1 MKNKIFKI
9 LRKGFTVLLAAAILF
24 VFATAVC
31 NIIVIAKAD
40 EYVVRFDE
48 AAELGDIDC
57 ILVLGAGIKPDG
69 SLSNILRERVMF
81 AAELYFAGA
90 SPKILV
96 SGDNS
101 RKDYNEPDAMKDY
114 MLERGIDERDVF
126 ADYAG
131 FDTYDSVYRAK
142 EIFKAKRIIIVT
154 QDFHISRAVFIA
166 RALGLEAYGVACDTG
181 TLGDAPLNEI
191 RETAARAKYILDAI
205 FKPKPHFLGE
215 EIPISANALD

>member
-1 MKNKIFKI
+1 MKRKLKKI
-9 LRKGFTVLLAAAILF
+9 LHKIKPIVVSAAILF
-24 VFATAVC
+24 VFAMSVC
-31 NIIVIAKAD
+31 NIVVIAKAD
-40 EYVVRFDE
+40 EYVLSFENAV
-48 AAELGDIDC
+48 ELGDVDC

-69 SLSNILRERVMF
+69 SLSNILHERVLV

-90 SPKILV
+90 SQRILV

-114 MLERGIDERDVF
+114 LTGRGIDEKVVF

-142 EIFKAKRIIIVT
+142 EIFRAKKIIIVT

-181 TLGDAPLNEI
+181 RLRVDLRNEI
-191 RETAARAKYILDAI
+191 RETAARSKYIVDAI
-205 FKPKPHFLGE
+205 FKPKPHFLGD
-215 EIPISANALD
+215 EIPING

>member
-1 MKNKIFKI
+1 MKNKLNKKLHKLLPIF
-9 LRKGFTVLLAAAILF
+9 LSAAILF

-31 NIIVIAKAD
+31 NIIVIAAAD
-40 EYVVRFDE
+40 DYVIRFDE
-48 AAELGDIDC
+48 AVALGDVDC

-69 SLSNILRERVMF
+69 SLSNILHERVLV

-90 SPKILV
+90 SQRILV

-101 RKDYNEPDAMKDY
+101 REDYNEPDAMKGY
-114 MLERGIDERDVF
+114 MIGRGIDEKLVF

-142 EIFKAKRIIIVT
+142 EIFKAEKIIIVT

-181 TLGDAPLNEI
+181 RLGVSLLNET
-191 RETAARAKYILDAI
+191 RETAARAKYTLDAI
-205 FKPKPHFLGE
+205 FKPKPHFLGD
-215 EIPISANALD
+215 EIPING